1 MIMKIKNA
9 ILFVCGQIGIMML
22 ARYFFQWI
30 LAFCSEKPLDASEL
44 TLMSVSTVGAL
55 LLGFRLF
62 DGVTDPIAGSLAD
75 RWVKSGKERRTLLWY
90 TALFPAIGLV
100 LCFTPNTEMSTTWRW
115 LLLSAGMFVFFVGYT
130 IYAIPYWSLVGDYT
144 QHDESSRDLL
154 STLLGVGILIATAI
168 GFIITPLLIK
178 NYGYLDSAIYLAVL
192 SIPLMIAPYF
202 AAPQNIRSSATN
214 RDSESSETL
223 ASQANHNGEEAVSKQ
238 SQWKVFKRALNH
250 PRFRATLCLF
260 AGSQMSFTVMT
271 AAAPFIAVDLLGG
284 TKADV
289 SLLLGPLLGLALPA
303 SIFLPWFTRK
313 VGWEKGIMWS
323 CLGLGLVYLGVGCV
337 GVNIIGS
344 PLTTACILF
353 ALGGPMVA
361 ALLGLEGSA
370 VTACADDEDGE
381 AVGIYFGVYNLVVKA
396 FNGVA
401 IAMTAFFV
409 EMAYQGSTPNLW
421 AIRMMAM
428 SAGGLLLLGLIA
440 YVILRPRTQV

>member
-1 MIMKIKNA
+1 MKIKNA
-9 ILFVCGQIGIMML
+9 VLFVCGQVGIMML

-30 LAFCSEKPLDASEL
+30 LAFCSQKPLATSEL
-44 TLMSVSTVGAL
+44 TLLSVSAVGAV
-55 LLGFRLF
+55 LLGFRIF

-75 RWVKSGKERRTLLWY
+75 RWVSSGRERRTLLWY
-90 TALFPAIGLV
+90 TALVPAIGLV
-100 LCFTPNTEMSTTWRW
+100 MCFTPHAEMAMTWRW
-115 LLLSAGMFVFFVGYT
+115 LVLSAGMFVFFIGYT

-144 QHDESSRDLL
+144 QGHEEDRNLL

-168 GFIITPLLIK
+168 GFILTPLMIDA
-178 NYGYLDSAIYLAVL
+178 YGYQSSALYLAVI

-202 AAPQNIRSSATN
+202 AVPDHLKTSPIQSDT
-214 RDSESSETL
+214 ESSSPTD
-223 ASQANHNGEEAVSKQ
+223 ASMK
-238 SQWKVFKRALNH
+238 SQWKIFVRALTH

-284 TKADV
+284 TKSDV

-323 CLGLGLVYLGVGCV
+323 CLGLGLVYIGVGGV
-337 GVNIIGS
+337 GVSIIGS
-344 PLTTACILF
+344 PLTTACIIF

-370 VTACADDEDGE
+370 VTACADDEDDE

-401 IAMTAFFV
+401 IAITGVFA
-409 EMAYQGSTPNLW
+409 EMAYQGSTPNVW

-428 SAGGLLLLGLIA
+428 SAGGMLLLGLLA
-440 YVILRPRTQV
+440 YVILRPRQPS